1 MGGGPD
7 SLRLGT
13 AYHMCVTTPPQ
24 PPRASL
30 RVLLV
35 EDSAPMRALIRSLVQ
50 EVSPDV
56 YECADGESAV
66 DLYER
71 VRPDWVLMDVKM
83 AGMDGLSAT
92 RAIRKSDPAARVV
105 IVTANTDEQSR
116 ADAMAAG
123 ASAFVAKHDLLQL
136 PALLSRQAA
145 P

>member
-1 MGGGPD
+1 
-7 SLRLGT
+7 
-13 AYHMCVTTPPQ
+13 
-24 PPRASL
+24 
-30 RVLLV
+30 
-35 EDSAPMRALIRSLVQ
+35 MRALIRSLVQ
-50 EVSPDV
+50 EVSLDV
-56 YECADGESAV
+56 HECADGESAV

-83 AGMDGLSAT
+83 PGMDGLAAT

-136 PALLSRQAA
+136 PELLSRGAA
-145 P
+145 L